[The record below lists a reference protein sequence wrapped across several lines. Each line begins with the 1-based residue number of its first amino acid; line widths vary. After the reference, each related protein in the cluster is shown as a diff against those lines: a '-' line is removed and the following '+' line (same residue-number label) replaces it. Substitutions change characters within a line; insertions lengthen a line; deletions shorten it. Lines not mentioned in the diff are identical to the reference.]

1 MGFWKKLFGL
11 DKKANA
17 KLNVFAKDKDGDG
30 KVQDGTIWERPA
42 DLSVNLDETLAKAEK
57 LLAEVTTASKP
68 VKKTT
73 KKSSTTKKTTT
84 TKKPTTKKASGST
97 KSAPK
102 KADPKKAKPKATK
115 KK

>member
-11 DKKANA
+11 EGKKKA
-17 KLNVFAKDKDGDG
+17 KFNVFAIDGDGDG
-30 KVQDGTIWERPA
+30 KVQDGTIWERPVE
-42 DLSVNLDETLAKAEK
+42 LSVNLDETLAKAEK
-57 LLAEVTTASKP
+57 LLEEIAPAVKP

-73 KKSSTTKKTTT
+73 KKASTTKKAPAKKAST
-84 TKKPTTKKASGST
+84 TKKPTT

-102 KADPKKAKPKATK
+102 KADPKKAKSKATSTK

>member
-1 MGFWKKLFGL
+1 MRFWKKLFGL
-11 DKKANA
+11 EGKKKAKFEVMA
-17 KLNVFAKDKDGDG
+17 IDADGDG
-30 KVQDGTIWERPA
+30 KVQDGTIWERSA

-57 LLAEVTTASKP
+57 LLEEIAPAVKP

-73 KKSSTTKKTTT
+73 KKAAPTKKAPAKKTSS
-84 TKKPTTKKASGST
+84 TKKPTT

-102 KADPKKAKPKATK
+102 KADPKKAKSKATK